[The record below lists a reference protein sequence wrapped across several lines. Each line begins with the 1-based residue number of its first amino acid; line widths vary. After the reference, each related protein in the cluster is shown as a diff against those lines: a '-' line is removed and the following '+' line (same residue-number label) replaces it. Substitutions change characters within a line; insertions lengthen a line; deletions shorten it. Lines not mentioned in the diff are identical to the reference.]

1 MRIKCGKE
9 SKKFKK
15 GFYKME
21 KKSKRIQRFLSGI
34 ILFPIIAVVLI
45 FANDFWLDIMLVV
58 VSIMCIYEYTKCFK
72 ESGKAHPSRWYMYL
86 VSLLLA
92 LTSSLT
98 DEASRELM
106 ITILPISLLILMAEM
121 VFSKGKKNI
130 NDVMVTIFGIVYIP
144 LMLIFLSLI
153 RSRFEY
159 GKIII
164 WYIFIAAWGSDIFA
178 YLVGSRIGKHKF
190 TKISPNKSIEGCV
203 AGVIGAI
210 IISIIFTVSING
222 IMGINISV
230 IMSSIIVLILSI
242 IGQTG
247 DLLASSIKR
256 YCDVKDFSEL
266 IPGHGG
272 LLDRI
277 DSVILI
283 MPFAYI
289 LLGLLI

>member
-1 MRIKCGKE
+1 
-9 SKKFKK
+9 
-15 GFYKME
+15 ME
-21 KKSKRIQRFLSGI
+21 KKLNKLQRFLSGI

-45 FANDFWLDIMLVV
+45 FANDFWLDIMLTV
-58 VSIMCIYEYTKCFK
+58 VSIMCEYEYTKCFK
-72 ESGKAHPSRWYMYL
+72 ESGKAHPSRWYLYL
-86 VSLLLA
+86 VSLILT

-98 DEASRELM
+98 NEAARELM
-106 ITILPISLLILMAEM
+106 ITILPISLLILMVEM

-203 AGVIGAI
+203 AGVIGALV
-210 IISIIFTVSING
+210 ISVIFTASINH
-222 IMGINISV
+222 IMGINLSML
-230 IMSSIIVLILSI
+230 MSSIIVVILSI

-256 YCDVKDFSEL
+256 YCDIKDFSEL

-283 MPFAYI
+283 IPFAYI
-289 LLGLLI
+289 LLGILI